1 MTGMLVALVSPGH
14 GSQPI
19 INTLEQVCNKVYRG
33 MLTFS

>member
-19 INTLEQVCNKVYRG
+19 SNTLEQVCNKV
-33 MLTFS
+33 MQTFS